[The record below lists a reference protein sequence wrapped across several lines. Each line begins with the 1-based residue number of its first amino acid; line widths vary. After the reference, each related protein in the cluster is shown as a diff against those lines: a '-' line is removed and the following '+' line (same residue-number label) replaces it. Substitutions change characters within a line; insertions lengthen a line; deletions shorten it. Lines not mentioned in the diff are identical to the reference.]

1 MIRLENINVTFGK
14 GTETEV
20 RALDIPALELFEG
33 SWNNVIGPNGSGK
46 STLLKVIC
54 GQILSLEGK
63 IFITGKNITGSGASK
78 RFDYVQMIEQDPRN
92 NTVASMTI
100 EENLRLYAFRRGSPA
115 LSFLKSGSVAEIREL
130 LARFDMGLEDRLH
143 SQAGLLSGG
152 QRQAVAVA
160 AVLLRNP
167 KILLLDEFTAAID
180 PKTAPKLLNIVKQL
194 AADFKITV
202 IMVSHDLEQVINSG
216 DRIFIL
222 SSGKVA
228 EDIATAAA
236 KITKAELVAKYTRVL
251 EEEGVL

>member
-20 RALDIPALELFEG
+20 CALNIPALELFEG
-33 SWNNVIGPNGSGK
+33 SWNNIIGPNGSGK

-54 GQILSLEGK
+54 GQILSMNGK
-63 IFITGKNITGSGASK
+63 IFISSKNITGSGASK

-92 NTVASMTI
+92 NTIASMTI
-100 EENLRLYAFRRGSPA
+100 EENLRMYAFRKGTPA
-115 LSFLKSGSVAEIREL
+115 LSFLKSGNVNQIRDL
-130 LARFDMGLEDRLH
+130 LVRFDMGLENRLD
-143 SQAGLLSGG
+143 SQTGLLSGG

-180 PKTAPKLLNIVKQL
+180 PKTAPKLLSIVKQL
-194 AADFKITV
+194 AADFNITV
-202 IMVSHDLEQVINSG
+202 MMVSHDLEQVINSG

-222 SSGKVA
+222 SSGKIA
-228 EDIATAAA
+228 EDISTASV
-236 KITKAELVAKYTRVL
+236 KITKTELVAKYTHVL
-251 EEEGVL
+251 EEEGIL